1 MKKSIALA
9 ALCCAA
15 MSMNAEQYVY
25 DFNNAPSFF
34 PYLQAPIEDLG
45 LGVAANFDF
54 IKKDG
59 SCVLDGCPTE
69 DKLMDK
75 NADGEFVTTDIR
87 FLISLADGC
96 CYTKGA
102 DGKYLYEGEEPD
114 YSEPFVSY
122 EDGGPTRV
130 VWLYNIGG
138 ETFDPSANYMANTE
152 ADFVATKHGIQFS
165 RNDHSASRKAT
176 YIQFP
181 AFAGPYTLDY
191 YFCATSDSNRNKEQ
205 ALRCKVVPVI
215 NGEVNEEMAQ
225 VTNEAYG
232 VIPDKKY
239 IKKTYSY
246 EGAEP
251 AALRVYADGAQL
263 VLMHAVLTTG
273 VASVEDIIAPAAAD
287 ENAPVY
293 NVMGQRVGKDYKG
306 LVIKNGVK
314 YVQK

>member
-1 MKKSIALA
+1 MKKTIALA

-15 MSMNAEQYVY
+15 MGMNAEVFEY
-25 DFNNAPSFF
+25 DFNNTPSFF
-34 PYLQAPIEDLG
+34 PYLQAPIEELG
-45 LGVAANFDF
+45 MGVSTNYDF

-59 SCVLDGCPTE
+59 TCVLDGCPTE

-75 NADGEFVTTDIR
+75 NEEGVFVTTDIR

-96 CYTKGA
+96 CYTKGE
-102 DGKYLYEGEEPD
+102 DGKYTFEGEEPD

-130 VWLYNIGG
+130 VWLYGIGG
-138 ETFDPSANYMANTE
+138 ETFEDKNYNANTE
-152 ADFVATKHGIQFS
+152 ADFVATKHGLQFS

-215 NGEVNEEMAQ
+215 NGEANEEMAQ

-232 VIPDKKY
+232 TVPDKRY

-263 VLMHAVLTTG
+263 VLLHAVITTG
-273 VASVEDIIAPAAAD
+273 TASIEDVIAPAAD